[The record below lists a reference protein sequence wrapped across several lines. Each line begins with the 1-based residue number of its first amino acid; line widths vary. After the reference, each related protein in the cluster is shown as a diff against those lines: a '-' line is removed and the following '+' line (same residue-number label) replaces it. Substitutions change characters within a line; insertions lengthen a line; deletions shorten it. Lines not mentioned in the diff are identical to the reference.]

1 MERVSVATRGHGRK
15 LHWEGKNQYLNIQGV
30 VEKSWILHSLI
41 FRLMLHFLNFMN
53 RSSERFKS
61 NFLFEEFDPSSGLTL
76 AVCLTHASR
85 APRTMLI
92 KFFCVRKK
100 KFTHRIFIRLVEI
113 FHFLPC
119 KMFMIIVLGAA
130 DGRVTR

>member
-1 MERVSVATRGHGRK
+1 MERVSVATRGHDRK
-15 LHWEGKNQYLNIQGV
+15 LHWDGQNQYLNIQGV

-85 APRTMLI
+85 APSTLLTNFFGVRME
-92 KFFCVRKK
+92 KFI
-100 KFTHRIFIRLVEI
+100 HRII
-113 FHFLPC
+113 HT
-119 KMFMIIVLGAA
+119 AH
-130 DGRVTR
+130 